1 MFPYPVASQGDAKED
16 IALMIAND
24 EYPDMIYAKGSAT
37 DLYQAGALID
47 MTDLIEKYGPNIK
60 NVRSRDGKTEM
71 EPG

>member
-1 MFPYPVASQGDAKED
+1 
-16 IALMIAND
+16 
-24 EYPDMIYAKGSAT
+24 MIYAKGSAT

-60 NVRSRDGKTEM
+60 KCTEQRWKTEM

>member
-1 MFPYPVASQGDAKED
+1 
-16 IALMIAND
+16 MIAND

-60 NVRSRDGKTEM
+60 KNVRSRDGKTEM

>member
-1 MFPYPVASQGDAKED
+1 MQ
-16 IALMIAND
+16 
-24 EYPDMIYAKGSAT
+24 KGSAT

-60 NVRSRDGKTEM
+60 KNVRSRDGKTEM